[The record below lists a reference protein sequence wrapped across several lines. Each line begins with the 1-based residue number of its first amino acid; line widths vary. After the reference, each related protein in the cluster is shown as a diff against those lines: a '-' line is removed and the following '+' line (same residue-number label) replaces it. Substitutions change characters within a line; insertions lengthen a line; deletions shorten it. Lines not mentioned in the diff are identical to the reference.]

1 MTWARPDDRLDELG
15 QVKRGGRLAPL
26 PALDA
31 EELVRLRWAVQL
43 GMATVV
49 ENREQLGERMLVVL
63 ASLDTAIAEAWAS
76 IR

>member
-15 QVKRGGRLAPL
+15 RCERGGRLAPL

-31 EELVRLRWAVQL
+31 EELLRLRWAVQL
-43 GMATVV
+43 GMATTL